1 MAKRAGGARA
11 GKTGVAA
18 RRREKLRAE
27 RKVPRGFE
35 LIGECKGHTGAIRL
49 FAWSPDGKML
59 ASGSLDGT
67 IRLWDG
73 ESAEP
78 RGVLSEGGGGV
89 VSVAWSPD
97 GARLAAG
104 RGLGGERLVGR
115 TSRDEQIEIWNVREG
130 RVERAIKTETIGDS
144 SDVEWSSDGQY
155 IAAGGRGVALWKW
168 ERSERLVTS
177 GGFAG
182 RGALAWSPDGTRIA
196 SGTYDSRVVVFDRS
210 KLGEPV
216 LVLAMAGEGKESGYV
231 FTVCWSPDGRSI
243 AAGGYGGDIAVWS
256 MPDGVLRQRLE
267 SARELVARLEYSP
280 DGRFL
285 AARVFGGTVHL
296 WRTDLWERV
305 GLIRAGVTHERW
317 PVGVA
322 FHPKKAVIG
331 TLADEDRTIR
341 FWRYDADVLLKTK
354 TTKGEVR
361 YQNAKVVLLGDT
373 GVGKSGLATVLGGKA
388 FRATVSTHGRRVLT
402 FDKTRVPIGQ
412 GRAVVRETLLW
423 DMAGQPGYR
432 LVHQIQMDDAA
443 VALVLFDARSET
455 DPFAGAGYWAE
466 ALAQARTN
474 TKVMKYLVAS
484 RTDRGGVGVSQARI
498 DEFVKRHGFDGFFR
512 TSAKAKEGIG
522 ELGEAIRKA
531 VPWDGLP
538 VVSSTELVTDVREH
552 VAEERTKGKGNLL
565 QTVTQLWDRYRK
577 ARRSDVTE
585 AVFADCLRRLEAAGV
600 VDVLTFTTLKE
611 DARREDQVLLDPA
624 YVDGYASAIVIAAK
638 DEPDGIG
645 HLRESDV
652 MQGKFRM
659 DEKERLRPEQ
669 EKLVLIATV
678 ERLIQHEIALR
689 ERIGG
694 EDYLVLPSQ
703 YTRSAP
709 YPGSESYGI
718 SYDFTGPVRNIFTT
732 AVVRLAHSTDYQRR
746 DFWQDAACYEPNKG
760 GRCIVLFEDL
770 GEGRGRMKVF
780 FEGGPPEEVQ
790 RAFLEYVY
798 NHLKQKAVAGSI
810 RRGRAYHCPRCK
822 YEMDNEVVERR
833 LNQGL
838 RDIVCPRCDA
848 RSPLY
853 DLLFEGAPASE
864 EVSAQLLRIDEDA
877 RIAKS
882 RELAVI
888 SIEGKK
894 RTGEY
899 DVFLSYNSADRAAV
913 LDVAR
918 SLKGVGLRPWVDVWD
933 LIPGRPWQKEL
944 EEQIGRVKSAAV
956 FVGPK
961 GIGPWE
967 EVEMKAVIRQFVKR
981 EASVIPVLLP
991 GAPEKVGLPVF
1002 LEGFTWVDLR
1012 GLTPSNASDLKNLI
1026 AGIIEKRPDEDV
1038 WTALE
1043 SALEA
1048 DHARREASMA
1058 KGSVGGMRTITIRMD
1073 HKAEELKELDL
1084 EAVRAQLA
1092 EKLGVPDSAIRV
1104 LESAAG
1110 SVRLN
1115 LECDD
1120 AMDLLRLFVLIQNGD
1135 PEILERFERWKA
1147 KPAEFLSENRVVME
1161 EVMKRAREESA
1172 GMMVNVE
1179 AGGVYVGGG
1188 NSCANIAVG
1197 DMNRQTAQQRTGN
1210 EGDGELVDIVK
1221 ELGSL
1226 QEILSG
1232 LSLSEES
1239 RASVGRVLGYAKDE
1253 ACSKNPDRSMV
1264 ASAVGKAIKVVNDSG
1279 TLARNVRA
1287 LWVTAKAV
1295 AEWCGDY
1302 GGGILSLFQ

>member
-1 MAKRAGGARA
+1 MAKRAGGA
-11 GKTGVAA
+11 KTRKTVVAA
-18 RRREKLRAE
+18 RRIEELRADGD
-27 RKVPRGFE
+27 VPRGFE
-35 LIGECKGHTGAIRL
+35 LIGECKGHTERIRL
-49 FAWSPDGKML
+49 FAWSRDGKML
-59 ASGSLDGT
+59 ASGSEDGT

-78 RGVLSEGGGGV
+78 RGVLSKGGGEV

-104 RGLGGERLVGR
+104 RVRGGEPLSSGM
-115 TSRDEQIEIWNVREG
+115 SGDGQIEIWNVREG
-130 RVERAIKTETIGDS
+130 RVERAIKWKGLGIF

-168 ERSERLVTS
+168 ERSERLETA
-177 GGFAG
+177 GGFDG
-182 RGALAWSPDGTRIA
+182 YGALAWSPDGTRIA
-196 SGTYDSRVVVFDRS
+196 CGTYDSRVVVFDRS

-216 LVLAMAGEGKESGYV
+216 LVLAMAGEGKGSGDV
-231 FTVCWSPDGRSI
+231 LTVCWSPDGRSI
-243 AAGGYGGDIAVWS
+243 VAGGSGGEIAVWS

-267 SARELVARLEYSP
+267 SAGETVERLQYSP

-285 AARVFGGTVHL
+285 GGRFYDGSVRL
-296 WRTDLWERV
+296 WRTDVWECV
-305 GLIRAGVTHERW
+305 GRLHAERGSGIWPAGL
-317 PVGVA
+317 A
-322 FHPKKAVIG
+322 FHPKKAVLG
-331 TLADEDRTIR
+331 TLTDGDRTIR
-341 FWRYDADVLLKTK
+341 LWRYDADVLLKAK

-512 TSAKAKEGIG
+512 TSAMAKEGIG

-611 DARREDQVLLDPA
+611 DARCEDHVLLDPA

-652 MQGKFRM
+652 MQGTFQM
-659 DEKERLRPEQ
+659 DKTERLRAEQ

-780 FEGGPPEEVQ
+780 FEGGPAEDVQ

-798 NHLKQKAVAGSI
+798 DHLKQKAVAGSI
-810 RRGRAYHCPRCK
+810 RRGRAYHCPKCK

-853 DLLFEGAPASE
+853 DLLFKGAPASE

-882 RELAVI
+882 RELAVF

-913 LDVAR
+913 LEVAR
-918 SLKGVGLRPWVDVWD
+918 SLKGVGIRAWLDVWD
-933 LIPGRPWQKEL
+933 LIPGKPWQDEL
-944 EEQIGRVKSAAV
+944 EKQIGKVRSAAV

-967 EVEMKAVIRQFVKR
+967 DMEKRLLIQRFVKR
-981 EASVIPVLLP
+981 GASVIPVLLP
-991 GAPEKVGLPVF
+991 GAPQDVKLPAL
-1002 LEGFTWVDLR
+1002 LEQFTWVDLR
-1012 GLTPSNASDLKNLI
+1012 GLRPEEAGDLKNLV

-1038 WTALE
+1038 WAALE

-1048 DHARREASMA
+1048 DNRQREESEK
-1058 KGSVGGMRTITIRMD
+1058 KGIAGGTKTTTITICMD
-1073 HKAEELKELDL
+1073 HEPEKFGEMDR
-1084 EAVRAQLA
+1084 EAVKAQLA
-1092 EKLGVPDSAIRV
+1092 ERLGVPDSAIRFG
-1104 LESAAG
+1104 EAGEG

-1120 AMDLLRLFVLIQNGD
+1120 LMDVVRLFALIRSQD
-1135 PEILERFERWKA
+1135 PELLEWFERCRA
-1147 KPAEFLSENRVVME
+1147 KPEEFVEENRKVME
-1161 EVMKRAREESA
+1161 EVR
-1172 GMMVNVE
+1172 VIVE

-1210 EGDGELVDIVK
+1210 EGDGKLVDIVK
-1221 ELGSL
+1221 ELGAM

-1239 RASVGRVLGYAKDE
+1239 RASVGRVLGYAKEE
-1253 ACSKNPDRSMV
+1253 AGAKEPDRSMV

-1279 TLARNVRA
+1279 TLARNVTA

-1295 AEWCGDY
+1295 AEWCGNY